1 MLNYYHKFMPN
12 FSTLLAP
19 LHELLHK
26 EVQWNWERSQKLAF
40 EETKRQLQ
48 STDVLVHYDPKKP
61 LLLNC
66 DASPCGVGAVLSHCM
81 LDGHEKPIAF
91 ASRTLCTAE
100 NNYAQIE
107 SDNVRYNQLS
117 QMALWSRIHD
127 LH

>member
-12 FSTLLAP
+12 LSTVIAP

-66 DASPCGVGAVLSHCM
+66 DASPYGVGAVLSHCM

-117 QMALWSRIHD
+117 QMALWS
-127 LH
+127 